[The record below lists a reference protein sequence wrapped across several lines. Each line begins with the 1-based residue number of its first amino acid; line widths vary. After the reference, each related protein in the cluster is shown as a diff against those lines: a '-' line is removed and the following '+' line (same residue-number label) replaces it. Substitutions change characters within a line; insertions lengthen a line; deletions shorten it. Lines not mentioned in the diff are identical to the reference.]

1 MPAKKVLTVMKY
13 LGAAAVVLGA
23 AAAIPIAGYL
33 KLLPWIVSNDR
44 FISYAEN
51 IVEKTYSVDV
61 DIKNPYL
68 KTGLSPEIALGVG
81 EFKLSDAKNPDI
93 LAVNNL
99 DINISLKD
107 ILSKKS
113 VILNSV
119 SLDGLYADV
128 NKITALPFL
137 NQKKTEQK
145 PSEYSVDIFNS
156 SVAVKNIIVLY
167 DLDKNT
173 KIKLNT
179 KNFEVEGNS
188 GDKKVSYIANLDIK
202 TKSDT
207 VNIKTTDANGVFIK
221 DNNKISI
228 DNAEILVSQNNGK
241 PSAVGVNGFV
251 DTKYNYSL
259 NLNSRSF
266 KIPAVINLLD
276 SQIVPNNLSEQLV
289 YFKDINGDFDFDIT
303 VNNKGLDGKIKLN
316 KMLFKLVPFMDL
328 PVTVTSGDV
337 DFDDYEVGL
346 KNFKGFY
353 NNKPSNT
360 MSFSGTVKDYLK
372 SVDIDIVGDSL
383 VTNDFAQNYLSKMLN
398 YPIQIKGESETK
410 LYFKSKYNKMDIK
423 WLYWFKK
430 GNGFI
435 VDGETSYMND
445 AASRVLS
452 AKMHFEDMLL
462 DIKSMDYYAGNPGD
476 DMSKVMVPIVSLNGV
491 VDFSN
496 GETFV
501 RKLGLELKKPMPS
514 GFINMLAKQRIF
526 RGGTFTGNL
535 SVLNRKGYPMKI
547 KADMKAEKVAIP
559 SQRLFIKNG
568 EFKTNKDLMSIAAN
582 GRFRRSAYDISGSV
596 VNELKFPIIVKNIT
610 LAVDEIDID
619 RYLRMFNQMQS
630 TKPSEDMN
638 AAIAESIEKNDEADV
653 DDEVTEETF
662 DLANLIIEECIL
674 KVKKGFYK
682 DINFANVAANMS
694 FDKNSR
700 LRIKS
705 NRFEIAEGHSS
716 ADIDC
721 DLKNH
726 KYEIKLGIKDVNSD
740 IIATSLLNLSNEID
754 GKASGLIHLNTDD
767 SLKLNGII
775 RFKVDNGVIGKV
787 GLIEYLMKVAA
798 LFRNPF
804 TMISPSVISD
814 LVNIPEGRFDKINGE
829 LVLKD
834 NVVIPMHITSSAP
847 QLSSYIVGTYNL
859 ETQDAALRIYTKFSN
874 RKKGVYGLF
883 RNFSLNSLANRIP
896 LGSRN
901 DANYYA
907 SEISKIPAID
917 ADEKDCQIFLTK
929 VDGDVEHNNFI
940 SSLKKLK

>member
-1 MPAKKVLTVMKY
+1 M
-13 LGAAAVVLGA
+13 
-23 AAAIPIAGYL
+23 
-33 KLLPWIVSNDR
+33 
-44 FISYAEN
+44 
-51 IVEKTYSVDV
+51 
-61 DIKNPYL
+61 
-68 KTGLSPEIALGVG
+68 
-81 EFKLSDAKNPDI
+81 
-93 LAVNNL
+93 
-99 DINISLKD
+99 
-107 ILSKKS
+107 
-113 VILNSV
+113 
-119 SLDGLYADV
+119 DGQR
-128 NKITALPFL
+128 P
-137 NQKKTEQK
+137 
-145 PSEYSVDIFNS
+145 
-156 SVAVKNIIVLY
+156 
-167 DLDKNT
+167 
-173 KIKLNT
+173 
-179 KNFEVEGNS
+179 
-188 GDKKVSYIANLDIK
+188 
-202 TKSDT
+202 
-207 VNIKTTDANGVFIK
+207 
-221 DNNKISI
+221 
-228 DNAEILVSQNNGK
+228 AEILVSQNNGK

-638 AAIAESIEKNDEADV
+638 AAIAESIEKNAEADV

-674 KVKKGFYK
+674 KVQKGFYK
-682 DINFANVAANMS
+682 KINFANVAANMS
-694 FDKNSR
+694 LDENSM
-700 LRIKS
+700 LKIKS

-716 ADIDC
+716 ADINC

-798 LFRNPF
+798 LFRNPL

>member
-202 TKSDT
+202 TKSDS

-638 AAIAESIEKNDEADV
+638 AAIAESIEKNAEADV

-674 KVKKGFYK
+674 KVQKGFYK
-682 DINFANVAANMS
+682 KINFANVAANMS
-694 FDKNSR
+694 LDENSM
-700 LRIKS
+700 LKIKS

-716 ADIDC
+716 ADINC

-740 IIATSLLNLSNEID
+740 IIAASLLNLSNEID